1 MSSEMR
7 LESDVLLERLE
18 ALQRERAPL
27 FALYGAFGTFDHT
40 RKIALAAERDAVR
53 LGAGANGQKITEAAI
68 DDIARNSDHY
78 KSLIARATEERT
90 QLALLDAEIQVIE
103 MRLSLM
109 RAERYE
115 NAQLA
120 RMQ

>member
-1 MSSEMR
+1 MT
-7 LESDVLLERLE
+7 SDELLERLE

-40 RKIALAAERDAVR
+40 RKIVLAGCRDQAR
-53 LGAGANGQKITEAAI
+53 TEAQDANVKVTEAAL
-68 DDIARNSDHY
+68 DDWAHTYEAY

-90 QLALLDAEIQVIE
+90 QLARLDAEIQVIE